1 MGAWALGCSLHCLSV
16 NTPMIRIEERPELT
30 YQVAECDKVHG
41 HLRANLLKLERSEDD
56 FVRRPSH
63 HLNLNF
69 RAVAEGEVH
78 KFGNVLERGS
88 PRSIEVE
95 GIGEHHDRVRGN
107 GTFKN
112 DLSQEFNFLASFL
125 CTVKLSNW
133 LSSTNNVEFTY

>member
-1 MGAWALGCSLHCLSV
+1 M
-16 NTPMIRIEERPELT
+16 T

-63 HLNLNF
+63 HLSLNF
-69 RAVAEGEVH
+69 RAVAEGEGH
-78 KFGNVLERGS
+78 KFRNVLERGS

-107 GTFKN
+107 RTFKN
-112 DLSQEFNFLASFL
+112 DFSQEFKILASSL
-125 CTVKLSNW
+125 CTVKLSKW
-133 LSSTNNVEFTY
+133 LSSTNNDEITY